1 MERVKIKTMRES
13 FEENYQA
20 VSVPA
25 NNKKGFKIRYVY
37 TGAWMVC
44 REDGALVR
52 RIKHYIIS
60 ACAVCLILYFAASL
74 RNSPVNA
81 ARGVSIFGLLSL
93 VPYVFLLFGAV
104 QFAVSKEKLTVSS
117 HSDITVRILA
127 SSVIYAALLAVC
139 GVLSV
144 IAALKSGSGAGGC
157 LIGACYLLSAAGA
170 VTIALAFRKLHFI
183 KVENDAAGTYAN
195 AIEPAR
201 K

>member
-1 MERVKIKTMRES
+1 MERVKIKTMREN
-13 FEENYQA
+13 FEEYYQA

-25 NNKKGFKIRYVY
+25 NNKRGFKIRYVY

-44 REDGALVR
+44 REDGAIVR
-52 RIKHYIIS
+52 RIKHYILS

-74 RNSPVNA
+74 QSSPVNA

-104 QFAVSKEKLTVSS
+104 QFAVSKEKLTVSA
-117 HSDITVRILA
+117 HSDINVRIMA

-139 GVLSV
+139 GILAV
-144 IAALKSGSGAGGC
+144 IAAVRSGSSMSDC
-157 LIGACYLLSAAGA
+157 LIGVCYLLSAAEA
-170 VTIALAFRKLHFI
+170 VTIALAYRKLHFF
-183 KVENDAAGTYAN
+183 KVENDAAGTLGN